1 MLLSMHCAN
10 SDTFLRCGWR
20 LYGKCHAAG
29 NRKENNEHER
39 SKRNLLEQ
47 HRKYTGYG

>member
-1 MLLSMHCAN
+1 MEKHTAE
-10 SDTFLRCGWR
+10 
-20 LYGKCHAAG
+20 
-29 NRKENNEHER
+29 NRKKGEYEHER